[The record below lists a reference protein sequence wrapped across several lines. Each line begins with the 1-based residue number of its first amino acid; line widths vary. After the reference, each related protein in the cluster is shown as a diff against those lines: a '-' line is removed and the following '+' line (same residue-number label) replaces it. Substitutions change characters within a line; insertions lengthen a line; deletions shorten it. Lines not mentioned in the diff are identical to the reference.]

1 MRVSI
6 VRSREAI
13 PVRSA
18 RRRSAD
24 VVKYFSM
31 LDQWVEENPMPEE
44 YRDLTQSIYCN
55 DCEVTSVV
63 PVPTSSITRWL

>member
-1 MRVSI
+1 MN
-6 VRSREAI
+6 
-13 PVRSA
+13 
-18 RRRSAD
+18 
-24 VVKYFSM
+24 KYFSM

-63 PVPTSSITRWL
+63 PYNFLYHKVAVIIASDA